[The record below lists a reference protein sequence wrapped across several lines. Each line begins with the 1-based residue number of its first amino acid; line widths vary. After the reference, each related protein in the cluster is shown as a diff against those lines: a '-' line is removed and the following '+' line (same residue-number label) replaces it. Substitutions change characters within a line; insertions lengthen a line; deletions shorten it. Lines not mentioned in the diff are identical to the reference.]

1 MTEKVFLDTNILLY
15 AHDLDAEE
23 KRAIAD
29 QVIRQ
34 LWADRT
40 GILSTQVLYELY
52 LKITTPTATPAMR
65 REARDLVN
73 AYRVWPVVA
82 IELADILAAS
92 DFEERC
98 GLSFRDAMV
107 VVAALKA
114 RADILLTEN
123 IPSQP
128 IPGLEIRNPFA

>member
-23 KRAIAD
+23 KRAIATH
-29 QVIRQ
+29 VVRQ

-52 LKITTPTATPAMR
+52 LKITTPTSTSAAR
-65 REARDLVN
+65 RDARDLVN

-82 IELADILAAS
+82 IELVDILAAS
-92 DFEERC
+92 DAEERF

-123 IPSQP
+123 VPKEP

>member
-1 MTEKVFLDTNILLY
+1 M
-15 AHDLDAEE
+15 
-23 KRAIAD
+23 
-29 QVIRQ
+29 
-34 LWADRT
+34 

-82 IELADILAAS
+82 IELVDILAAS
-92 DFEERC
+92 AAEERY

-123 IPSQP
+123 VPSQP